1 VQFYAGASE
10 SVLLTGGAVRE
21 FLGELRC
28 SARNDG
34 GTHSPVESSN
44 TKWPIK
50 AYMEEYMKN
59 LWTMI
64 VLAGLV
70 ALVAAMPAVAQNT
83 WNGDELNVSFTAPMP
98 FYAADTKMPA
108 GAYHIKQ
115 NVGVDSSML
124 VVKADRGKHEVL
136 VPFEAIESP
145 KPVKNIDV
153 TFNKYG
159 NDEYLNSIAYGS
171 ISNTQGRWILKIKPT
186 AAEQAAAKAA
196 AATPHKVSGS
206 NTPK

>member
-1 VQFYAGASE
+1 
-10 SVLLTGGAVRE
+10 
-21 FLGELRC
+21 
-28 SARNDG
+28 
-34 GTHSPVESSN
+34 
-44 TKWPIK
+44 
-50 AYMEEYMKN
+50 MEEYMKN

-70 ALVAAMPAVAQNT
+70 ALVAAMPAVAQNS
-83 WNGDELNVSFTAPMP
+83 WNGDELNVSFTAPMA

-108 GAYHIKQ
+108 GKYHIKQ
-115 NVGVDSSML
+115 SVGVDSSTL
-124 VVKADRGKHEVL
+124 LVKADKGKHEVL
-136 VPFEAIESP
+136 VPFEAIASP

-171 ISNTQGRWILKIKPT
+171 ISSTQGSWILKIKPT

-196 AATPHKVSGS
+196 AAAPHTVSGT
-206 NTPK
+206 NAPK